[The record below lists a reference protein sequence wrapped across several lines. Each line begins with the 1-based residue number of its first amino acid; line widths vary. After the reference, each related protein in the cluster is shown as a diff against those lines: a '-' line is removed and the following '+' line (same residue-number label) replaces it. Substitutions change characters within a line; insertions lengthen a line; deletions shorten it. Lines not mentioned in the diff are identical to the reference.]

1 MKKDIIRKVVTEMQ
15 PGYITQFTDTENY
28 FSVTIMSNDFLA
40 SVKLAIDV
48 DNPYAIYIRDLGVDS
63 EYRDQGY
70 GTKLL
75 NLCFAIAKQIKGVST
90 CYITVPKG
98 SWMYDWYCRLGF
110 IYAGDESYGIA
121 WMEKTIQKNIQRTTE
136 ENSNETFKEDMK
148 HLHERMFYDILF
160 EEMGMKINHSQ
171 NKILEN
177 IDDTKYT
184 AIVKPRNSGVST
196 IVKAK
201 LAYELLFGDNKNI
214 RYSTICIGE
223 AIEALSD
230 VIRYVEIIKEK
241 YGISPNLKRENNIIA
256 NRNGVTISFDTYK
269 TMRNDFPADEIYLDE
284 YAFAGNTFENPMLLS
299 IKSSETKITFIS
311 TPNGVDNHFFD
322 IIKDIKDGKSVVK
335 LIDLSINGFIDSNYL
350 KRMKQMPVKS
360 IIEECFGKFDI

>member
-15 PGYITQFTDTENY
+15 PGYIVQFTDTENY

-48 DNPYAIYIRDLGVDS
+48 DNPCAIYIRDLGVDS

-110 IYAGDESYGIA
+110 IYAGDESCGIA
-121 WMEKTIQKNIQRTTE
+121 WMAKIIHKNIKHTSE
-136 ENSNETFKEDMK
+136 ENSNKAFKEEMK
-148 HLHERMFYDILF
+148 HLNKRMFYDMLF

-177 IDDTKYT
+177 IDDTKFT

-201 LAYELLFGDNKNI
+201 LAYELLFGENKNI

-223 AIEALSD
+223 ASEALSD
-230 VIRYVEIIKEK
+230 VIRYVGIIKEK
-241 YGISPNLKRENNIIA
+241 YDISPNLKKEKNVLT
-256 NRNGVTISFDTYK
+256 NRNGVTILFDTYK
-269 TMRNDFPADEIYLDE
+269 TMRNDFFADEIYLDE
-284 YAFAGNTFENPMLLS
+284 YAFAGNTFENPMILS
-299 IKSSETKITFIS
+299 TKSSETKITFIS
-311 TPNGVDNHFFD
+311 TPNGTDNHFFD
-322 IIKDIKDGKSVVK
+322 IIKCVKDGKSVVK
-335 LIDLSINGFIDSNYL
+335 LIDLSINGFIDSKL
-350 KRMKQMPVKS
+350 FEKMKQMTVKS